1 MMNKFDEYYMKIAVE
16 TAKLSTAKK
25 LQVGC
30 IIVKNERTISI
41 GYNGTPSGWD
51 NNCEDLIDGKLVT
64 KPEVLHAEMNAIS
77 KLAKSPESSY
87 GATMYMTH
95 SPCLNCSKMIYQSGI
110 YSIIYKEDFR
120 TDEGIIFLKKCGIS
134 TIKYNNL

>member
-1 MMNKFDEYYMKIAVE
+1 MDKFDEYYMKIAVE
-16 TAKLSTAKK
+16 TSKLSTAKK

-77 KLAKSPESSY
+77 KLAKSPESAY
-87 GATMYMTH
+87 GATMYLTH

-110 YSIIYKEDFR
+110 GLIIYKEDFR
-120 TDEGIIFLKKCGIS
+120 TNEGIVFLNRCEIPI
-134 TIKYNNL
+134 IKYNNL